1 MGKLFVFC
9 LLTGYLIDV
18 QAQNEGSF
26 FIRHITDE
34 ELINDRTSENLQLLT
49 KQVGASLPSASP
61 EKHLILYLQFVL

>member
-1 MGKLFVFC
+1 MCRLKIKAPL
-9 LLTGYLIDV
+9 
-18 QAQNEGSF
+18 

-34 ELINDRTSENLQLLT
+34 ELINDRTSENLQILT

>member
-1 MGKLFVFC
+1 VFC
-9 LLTGYLIDV
+9 FLTGYLIDV

-26 FIRHITDE
+26 FIRHIADE
-34 ELINDRTSENLQLLT
+34 ELINGKASENLQILT